1 MFWTGEQLERSGRA
15 LFDPFAKENIDCS
28 SYHLSVGSQI
38 FVTSEKLSSTEIKS
52 NLIDVLDEYPPGNL
66 FRISP
71 GQFAFILTE
80 ERVTVPDTAIAFN
93 SMRAKFKFKG
103 LINVSGFHVDP
114 GWDGKLIF
122 SVYNAGPAP
131 ILITRGEKLFLILYA
146 NLSDKT
152 TKIYEGR
159 SKQQNNI
166 PADMVS
172 ALTSQVFSP
181 QILQQ
186 RLAETEQKMGELQLK
201 TATMVAVSTALLAIL
216 GFLATTFALTPA
228 LPGLLL
234 GKTIE
239 AAGYE
244 LKQKPA
250 QDECTTQDECKKA
263 PDKK

>member
-80 ERVTVPDTAIAFN
+80 ERVTVPDTAIAFI

-114 GWDGKLIF
+114 GWME
-122 SVYNAGPAP
+122 N
-131 ILITRGEKLFLILYA
+131 
-146 NLSDKT
+146 
-152 TKIYEGR
+152 
-159 SKQQNNI
+159 
-166 PADMVS
+166 
-172 ALTSQVFSP
+172 
-181 QILQQ
+181 
-186 RLAETEQKMGELQLK
+186 
-201 TATMVAVSTALLAIL
+201 
-216 GFLATTFALTPA
+216 
-228 LPGLLL
+228 
-234 GKTIE
+234 
-239 AAGYE
+239 
-244 LKQKPA
+244 
-250 QDECTTQDECKKA
+250 
-263 PDKK
+263 